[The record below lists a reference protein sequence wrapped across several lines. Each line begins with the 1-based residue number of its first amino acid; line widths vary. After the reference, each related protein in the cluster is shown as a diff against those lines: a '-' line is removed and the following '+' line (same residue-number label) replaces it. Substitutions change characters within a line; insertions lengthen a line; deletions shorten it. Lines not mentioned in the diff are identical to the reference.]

1 MKVLFDRCCLLD
13 PETAALYIHYCKENE
28 INFEAS
34 SDGPLVYISFYD
46 TETKL
51 KALNKWI
58 LKTLKH

>member
-1 MKVLFDRCCLLD
+1 METRFWMNCLVD
-13 PETAALYIHYCKENE
+13 SEIAAMYIHYCKENE
-28 INFEAS
+28 INFETS

-51 KALNKWI
+51 KDLNKWI